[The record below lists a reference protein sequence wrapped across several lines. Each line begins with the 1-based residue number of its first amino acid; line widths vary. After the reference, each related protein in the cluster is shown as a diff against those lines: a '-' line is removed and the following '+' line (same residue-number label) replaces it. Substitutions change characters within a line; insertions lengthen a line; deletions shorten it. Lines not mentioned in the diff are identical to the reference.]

1 MSNIVVA
8 DTPGLGLADAPE
20 FSWRAVFAGA
30 FVAAGVIFFLLFL
43 GTGFGLSLVSVPEAN
58 ANTAQKALT
67 LGAVYFFAAQAFG
80 LAVGGY
86 LAGRLMG
93 PVLETESEEVFH
105 SSTHGLV
112 VWAVAVLMTATMAVI
127 SGVSLT
133 GSALNA
139 AAIFGASPS
148 TQTQSGMTPDAT
160 AYWIDTL
167 FRPSAQPGG
176 NPAAAAATVPA
187 ASAAMPETRAE
198 AGRILR
204 IGLLQ
209 GEKLSPADHD
219 QLARLVSQSTGA
231 DMAEAN
237 RRVDDVQTRIHQ
249 QEVAA
254 AEAARRLAKYVS
266 LWLAA
271 SLCFGALVA
280 AAAAV
285 SGRWTD
291 DNARAGV

>member
-1 MSNIVVA
+1 MSNIVLA
-8 DTPGLGLADAPE
+8 ETPGLTAVETPE

-67 LGAVYFFAAQAFG
+67 LGAIYFFAAQAFG

-93 PVLETESEEVFH
+93 PVLETESEEIFH

-148 TQTQSGMTPDAT
+148 NQQEPGLTPDAT
-160 AYWIDTL
+160 GYWVDAL
-167 FRPSAQPGG
+167 FRPSA
-176 NPAAAAATVPA
+176 PAATPA
-187 ASAAMPETRAE
+187 ASAATPEARAE

-204 IGLLQ
+204 IGLLH
-209 GEKLSPADHD
+209 GERLSAADHD

-231 DMAEAN
+231 DMAEAS

-254 AEAARRLAKYVS
+254 AEAARRLTKYVS

-280 AAAAV
+280 AAAAM
-285 SGRWTD
+285 SGRWVD
-291 DNARAGV
+291 DNARSGL

>member
-1 MSNIVVA
+1 MSNIVLA
-8 DTPGLGLADAPE
+8 ETPGLISVEAPE
-20 FSWRAVFAGA
+20 FSWRAVLAGA

-43 GTGFGLSLVSVPEAN
+43 GTGFGLSLVSVPQAN

-67 LGAVYFFAAQAFG
+67 LGAIYFFAAQAFG

-93 PVLETESEEVFH
+93 PVLETESEEIFH

-112 VWAVAVLMTATMAVI
+112 VWAVAVLMTATMALI

-133 GSALNA
+133 GSTLNA

-148 TQTQSGMTPDAT
+148 NPQESGLTPDAT
-160 AYWIDTL
+160 GYWVDTL
-167 FRPSAQPGG
+167 FRPSA
-176 NPAAAAATVPA
+176 PAATPG
-187 ASAAMPETRAE
+187 ASAATPEARAE

-204 IGLLQ
+204 IGLLH
-209 GEKLSPADHD
+209 GERLSPADHD

-237 RRVDDVQTRIHQ
+237 RRVDDVQTRIHE
-249 QEVAA
+249 QEVAT

-280 AAAAV
+280 AAAAM
-285 SGRWTD
+285 SGRWVD
-291 DNARAGV
+291 DDARAGI

>member
-1 MSNIVVA
+1 MSNIVLA
-8 DTPGLGLADAPE
+8 ETPGLTAVETPE

-67 LGAVYFFAAQAFG
+67 LGAIYFFAAQAFG

-93 PVLETESEEVFH
+93 PVLETESEEIFH

-148 TQTQSGMTPDAT
+148 NQQEPGLTPDAT
-160 AYWIDTL
+160 GYWVDTL
-167 FRPSAQPGG
+167 FRPSA
-176 NPAAAAATVPA
+176 PAATPA
-187 ASAAMPETRAE
+187 ASVPTATPGAPVATPEARAE

-204 IGLLQ
+204 IGLLH
-209 GEKLSPADHD
+209 GERLSAADHD

-231 DMAEAN
+231 DMAEAS

-254 AEAARRLAKYVS
+254 AEAARRLTKYIS

-280 AAAAV
+280 AAAAM
-285 SGRWTD
+285 SGRWVD
-291 DNARAGV
+291 DNARSGL